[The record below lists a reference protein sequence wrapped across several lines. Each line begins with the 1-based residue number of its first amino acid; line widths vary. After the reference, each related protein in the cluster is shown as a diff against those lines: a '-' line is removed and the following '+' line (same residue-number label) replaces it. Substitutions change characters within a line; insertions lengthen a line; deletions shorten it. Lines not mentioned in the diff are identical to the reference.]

1 MVIHEF
7 CIDMRRLLTI
17 AVIFFYVF
25 ITTFFRNSGDA
36 DSDRDRN
43 SEQDD
48 NARDRDRDSFR
59 YMQYDKRKIRDKVWI
74 VMGLKCTM
82 SQMNNVL
89 NVQCPKCTM
98 SQMYNV
104 TNEQCP

>member
-59 YMQYDKRKIRDKVWI
+59 YM
-74 VMGLKCTM
+74 
-82 SQMNNVL
+82 
-89 NVQCPKCTM
+89 
-98 SQMYNV
+98 
-104 TNEQCP
+104 